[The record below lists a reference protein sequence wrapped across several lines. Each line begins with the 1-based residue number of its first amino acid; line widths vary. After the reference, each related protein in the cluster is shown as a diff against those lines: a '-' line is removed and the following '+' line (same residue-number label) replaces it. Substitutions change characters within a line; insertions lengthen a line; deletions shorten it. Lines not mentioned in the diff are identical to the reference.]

1 MIAGSGREDSGPV
14 GRTLGH
20 YRIVEEIGRG
30 GMGVVY
36 RAEDLQ
42 LGRQLAL
49 KALPPEMAGHADRLA
64 RFRREARSLAAL
76 NHPNI
81 VTLYAVEELEG
92 ELLLAMELVA
102 GQSLGEVIPA
112 EGLELPKFFALAIPL
127 VDALAA
133 AHEEGLVH
141 RDLKPK
147 NVLVTPQGRVKVLDF
162 GLAKLRAVPADPAAV
177 TSAPTEG
184 QTAFGAV
191 VGTPAYM
198 APEQIRSGIADER
211 SDIFALGLVLYQMV
225 AGQHPF
231 QRASSADTVSA
242 ILRDDPPPLL
252 GVKRHL
258 PEHLDRILRS
268 CLEKDPE
275 QRLQS
280 AMDLRNQLAGLQAEL
295 ASGVVSQRSLPAR
308 PSRRRPVAAALA
320 AALSLALVVAL
331 WAINRGSPPARPPLP
346 HLAVSEARLF
356 PGKVAPEYFRSGL
369 IAALGE
375 RLGGLD
381 GVWIVPPGSDPL
393 PDLVVEADVRKVDE
407 TVTLRFQVQ
416 ERRRRRTLG
425 SELVEGSV
433 REPFDLLDRA
443 GAALA
448 ELLGDRPG
456 LAVRYRPGPA
466 PSREPVAFDLFLRAR
481 AAPDPGAAL
490 AFVQRALEQD
500 PSFAPA
506 RVLEGEIHLQRYL
519 RSRRPA
525 SLNAAGAACRE
536 AAEIDDELAAAHLCL
551 AGVNRARGGTVDA
564 QEEYVRAIEL
574 DPTLLDAYREL
585 RQVFLDQGVTEQA
598 ERTWKR
604 VIDFQPRYWAGYWSL
619 GGYYLDSERYDAAIE
634 QYRQALVLAP
644 DNAEAYLT
652 LGTAYVGRG
661 RHEEAIEAYQ
671 SSLAIR
677 PNPGAYS
684 NLGSLYMNLG
694 SFPEA
699 IASFERAVA
708 FPDANETAFGNLAR
722 AYLFAPGRREDAD
735 AAFERAVALCRERLV
750 EDPERAG
757 AWIWLAYSLAALGR
771 REESLRALE
780 EALDRRPNTAHYLY
794 FAAWVY
800 NLLGEREK
808 TLDSLEKALRGG
820 YSRAEARFDVE
831 FKNLKGEPR
840 FEALFAGG

>member
-1 MIAGSGREDSGPV
+1 
-14 GRTLGH
+14 
-20 YRIVEEIGRG
+20 
-30 GMGVVY
+30 
-36 RAEDLQ
+36 
-42 LGRQLAL
+42 
-49 KALPPEMAGHADRLA
+49 
-64 RFRREARSLAAL
+64 
-76 NHPNI
+76 
-81 VTLYAVEELEG
+81 
-92 ELLLAMELVA
+92 
-102 GQSLGEVIPA
+102 
-112 EGLELPKFFALAIPL
+112 
-127 VDALAA
+127 
-133 AHEEGLVH
+133 
-141 RDLKPK
+141 
-147 NVLVTPQGRVKVLDF
+147 
-162 GLAKLRAVPADPAAV
+162 
-177 TSAPTEG
+177 
-184 QTAFGAV
+184 
-191 VGTPAYM
+191 M

-231 QRASSADTVSA
+231 QRPSSADTVSA

-252 GVKRHL
+252 GVKQHL

-275 QRLQS
+275 KRLQS
-280 AMDLRNQLAGLQAEL
+280 AKDLRNQLAGLQAEL

-308 PSRRRPVAAALA
+308 PSSRRRPVAATLA

-331 WAINRGSPPARPPLP
+331 WAVNRGSPAGAAAAPP
-346 HLAVSEARLF
+346 SRRE
-356 PGKVAPEYFRSGL
+356 RS
-369 IAALGE
+369 AALPGQGGAGVLPQRADRGPRRAARRPRR
-375 RLGGLD
+375 RLD
-381 GVWIVPPGSDPL
+381 RASRSDPL
-393 PDLVVEADVRKVDE
+393 PDLVVEADVRRVDE
-407 TVTLRFQVQ
+407 TLTLRFQVQ

-425 SELVEGSV
+425 SELLEGSV

-466 PSREPVAFDLFLRAR
+466 PSRDPVAFDLFLRAQ

-490 AFVQRALEQD
+490 AFVRRALEKD

-536 AAEIDDELAAAHLCL
+536 AAEIDGELAAAHLCL
-551 AGVNRARGGTVDA
+551 ARMNRARGGTVDA

-585 RQVFLDQGVTEQA
+585 RQVSLDQGVTEQA

-634 QYRQALVLAP
+634 QYRQALALAP

-652 LGTAYVGRG
+652 LGTAYGGRG

-684 NLGSLYMNLG
+684 NLGSLYLNLG

-708 FPDANETAFGNLAR
+708 FPDANEMAFGNLAR
-722 AYLFAPGRREDAD
+722 AYLFAGRREDAD
-735 AAFERAVALCRERLV
+735 AAFEREVAVCRERLA
-750 EDPERAG
+750 EDPDRAG

-808 TLDSLEKALRGG
+808 TLDSLEKALGGG
-820 YSRAEARFDVE
+820 YSRAEARFDIE

-840 FEALFAGG
+840 FEALLAGG